1 MKIRSK
7 SGALAL
13 LVSAALIAGCGGGS
27 GDGDKTFSAPTPTPM
42 PAPTPAPAPAPTPTP
57 TPVPTPAPAPAP
69 APVAAGVL
77 SGQIV
82 NAADGL
88 PIAGASVSVGSI
100 ATTTAADGRYQL
112 AGVPS
117 GTRVLVKVL
126 AMGFAEGFS
135 VVNVPPAGAASS
147 KTNLLRAGVV
157 TTFSDAAGGTVSV
170 PGSAAQA
177 IFAPGAFGGIGNVT
191 VALTVV
197 NPSLDSS
204 VMPGDFTTNSGATA
218 IESYGAVI
226 VTPTNANGAA
236 VNLAAG
242 KTATLRIPLGTRNP
256 APDAI
261 IPLFFFDTATGSYMQ
276 EGTATLAGTAP
287 NQYYQGTVSHFTVWN
302 ADKVAET
309 IQVSGCVQDA
319 AGNRVASAFL
329 KSDGIDYSGYA
340 STITNGS
347 GTFSVAMKKNGK
359 ATISGTTFAGLPTNT
374 VSAGP
379 SAVAIALPACLVTGT
394 TSLAS
399 GVASFKLT
407 WGASPSDVDSYL
419 YTPSGTRINW
429 SSKGTLQG
437 EPFAALDVD
446 DTTSFGPE
454 VVTINKLMVGTY
466 TYGVD
471 NYSQSYT
478 PGITGSPVRVEA
490 NLGGSVR
497 IFTPPAGESNG
508 TRFLRLLRFVVD
520 SRCGVTVEPV
530 GTWETTV
537 PSVIGSVS
545 APVYCTP

>member
-1 MKIRSK
+1 MKIKSK
-7 SGALAL
+7 GGALAL
-13 LVSAALIAGCGGGS
+13 LISAALIAGCGGGS
-27 GDGDKTFSAPTPTPM
+27 DDGKELSVATPAPTSAPAPAPIPAPAPV
-42 PAPTPAPAPAPTPTP
+42 PAPTPAPAPSATGT
-57 TPVPTPAPAPAP
+57 
-69 APVAAGVL
+69 L
-77 SGQIV
+77 SGQVV
-82 NAADGL
+82 NAADGQAV
-88 PIAGASVSVGSI
+88 AGASVSVGGNV
-100 ATTTAADGRYQL
+100 TTTAADGRYQF
-112 AGVPS
+112 ANVAS
-117 GTRVLVKVL
+117 GSRVLVKV
-126 AMGFAEGFS
+126 AATGFAEGFS
-135 VVNVPPAGAASS
+135 VVNVPAAGAATS

-157 TTFSDAAGGTVSV
+157 TTFSDSAGGTVSV
-170 PGSAAQA
+170 PGSSAQA
-177 IFAPGAFGGIGNVT
+177 IFGPGSFGNIGNVT

-226 VTPTNANGAA
+226 VTPTNASGAA

-256 APDAI
+256 SPDAI
-261 IPLFFFDTATGSYMQ
+261 IPLFFFDTATASYIQ

-309 IQVSGCVQDA
+309 IQVTGCVQDA
-319 AGNRVASAFL
+319 AGTRVSNAFI
-329 KSDGIDYSGYA
+329 KSDGIDYSGYGTA
-340 STITNGS
+340 VTNGS
-347 GTFSVAMKKNGK
+347 GTFSLAMKKNGK
-359 ATISGTTFAGLPTNT
+359 ATISGTTLAGVPTNT

-379 SAVAIALPACLVTGT
+379 SATAIALPACLVTGT
-394 TSLAS
+394 TGLAS
-399 GVASFKLT
+399 GVATFKLT

-419 YTPSGTRINW
+419 YTPSGTRINYG
-429 SSKGTLQG
+429 SQGTLQAA
-437 EPFAALDVD
+437 PFAALDVD

-471 NYSQSYT
+471 NYSESYN

-490 NLGGSVR
+490 NLGGSIR

-520 SRCGVTVEPV
+520 SRCGITVEPV

-537 PSVIGSVS
+537 PAVIGAVS